1 MSRSL
6 QVILLL
12 MGSNIFMTIAWYWHV
27 KKGGYPLWGFIAIS
41 WLIALPEYC
50 LAVPAN
56 RLGSATL
63 GGPFSV
69 AQLKIIQE
77 AIGLLAFVVFS
88 ALVLNERLRW
98 QDGAAVGLVFAAVIL
113 ARSGR

>member
-12 MGSNIFMTIAWYWHV
+12 AASNVFMTIAWYWHV
-27 KKGGYPLWGFIAIS
+27 KKDGYPLWGFIAIS

-56 RLGSATL
+56 RLGSSAL
-63 GGPFSV
+63 GGPFSI
-69 AQLKIIQE
+69 AQLKILQE
-77 AIGLLAFVVFS
+77 AISLSVFVAFS
-88 ALVLNERLRW
+88 TLILHERLRW
-98 QDGAAVGLVFAAVIL
+98 QDFTAVGLVFAAVML